1 MIRVEKQAKE
11 PSLDGPYTTTRF
23 SLKGTDFQMGTVPR
37 TLAAL
42 VFKRIEY

>member
-23 SLKGTDFQMGTVPR
+23 SFKGTDFQMGIVPR
-37 TLAAL
+37 ALAAL
-42 VFKRIEY
+42 MLKRIEY